1 MIVRACALILCVA
14 AGASAE
20 EGPQQPLSPQAAAP
34 VLTLRAAV
42 TRALDNYP
50 AVRAALAN
58 VQMSAA
64 GVDFARTSFLPR
76 ADVLWQLNRATR
88 NSVTGLIL
96 PQPVVAGVSG
106 GIGVN
111 RNEAAWNSATGILLS
126 WEAFDFGARRANVAA
141 AESTLQRTTTGAD
154 LTRLQVA
161 TVAAEAF
168 LGVVAADQTVRAA
181 TGAVERARVFH
192 ETVVARV
199 NAGLRPGVDAERA
212 RAELAVAENQRI
224 VAEQNAVIA
233 RVVLAQYTGQDPDAI
248 SIASGPLLDAP
259 PADALAALTPSRPVA
274 PAAVRQHPLVT
285 EQNAAI
291 EESRARLRAV
301 ERSYV
306 PRVNV
311 LFNTYA
317 RGSGVLPDGR
327 IEGGLAGLAPDISNW
342 AVGVN
347 VLFPLLDRPAF
358 SSRIQAERQRQVAET
373 ARYDRVIDDLE
384 AQLGRSNAL
393 LDGARRIAE
402 NTPFQ
407 LAAARATHQQ
417 ATARYQAGLST
428 IVEVADAQ
436 RLLTQAEIDDALA
449 RLNVWRGLMLVTTAQ
464 GNLEPFLQRAQP

>member
-1 MIVRACALILCVA
+1 MIVLVLALILCLSSVA
-14 AGASAE
+14 TAE
-20 EGPQQPLSPQAAAP
+20 ERPQQPSSSVAAP
-34 VLTLRAAV
+34 PLTLRAAV
-42 TRALDNYP
+42 TRALDDYP
-50 AVRAALAN
+50 AVRAALAS
-58 VQMSAA
+58 VQVSAA
-64 GVDFARTSFLPR
+64 GVDVARTSFLPR
-76 ADVLWQLNRATR
+76 ADVLWQMNRATR

-111 RNEAAWNSATGILLS
+111 RNETAWSSATGILLN
-126 WEAFDFGARRANVAA
+126 WEAFDFGARRANVLA
-141 AESTLQRTTTGAD
+141 AESTLQRTTAGAD

-161 TVAAEAF
+161 TAAADGF

-181 TGAVERARVFH
+181 TAAVERARVFH
-192 ETVVARV
+192 EVVVARV

-224 VAEQNAVIA
+224 IAEQNARIA

-248 SIASGPLLDAP
+248 RIASGPLLEAP
-259 PADALAALTPSRPVA
+259 PADALATLVPPGPPA
-274 PAAVRQHPLVT
+274 PAAVQQHPLVA

-306 PRVNV
+306 PRVNL

-327 IEGGLAGLAPDISNW
+327 IDGGLAGLAPDITNW
-342 AVGVN
+342 AIGVN

-358 SSRIQAERQRQVAET
+358 SARVRSERQRQVVET

-402 NTPFQ
+402 NTPLQ

-417 ATARYQAGLST
+417 ATARYQAGLSS

-449 RLNVWRGLMLVTTAQ
+449 RLNVWRGLLFVTTAQ
-464 GNLEPFLQRAQP
+464 GDLEPFLQRAQP